1 MYFVRAACD
10 PVIRLNDVFFV
21 VVFFLIT
28 QQVCHYY
35 FFLPFA
41 NIVCLHLVATTLNS
55 PSCVNR
61 QDLPQRKWNKYIL
74 KTVVYMQRRL

>member
-10 PVIRLNDVFFV
+10 AVLRLNDVFLLL
-21 VVFFLIT
+21 FFLIT

-35 FFLPFA
+35 FSLLFA
-41 NIVCLHLVATTLNS
+41 NSVCLHLVATTLNS